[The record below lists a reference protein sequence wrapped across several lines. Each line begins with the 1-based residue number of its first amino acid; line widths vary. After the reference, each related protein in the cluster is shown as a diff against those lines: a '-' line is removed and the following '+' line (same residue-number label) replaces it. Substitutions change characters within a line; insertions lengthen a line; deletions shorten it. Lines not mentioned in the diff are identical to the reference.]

1 MKNLKKLN
9 RNQQKEIKGAGPITK
24 CKNSSQ
30 CGFGECCSG
39 GMCIASDIPNCEP
52 IE

>member
-30 CGFGECCSG
+30 CGFGSAAPAECVLL
-39 GMCIASDIPNCEP
+39 P
-52 IE
+52 IYRTVNL